1 MPQRLKHVIRRAM
14 RSLWENAYL
23 NSVSAGVIA
32 ASTLL
37 FGVYLSVQFNLNRVV
52 DTWDRD
58 VHVSAYFHPDVP
70 EQRRFDVRDQLAK
83 RQDVVRVRYVS
94 SDEANR
100 WMQERMP
107 AMEGIL
113 EELGTDTLP
122 ASLEISL
129 APSSAQPGAL
139 DDFARTLS
147 VTDFSDVDYGQ
158 DWIEKFQGFLSL
170 LKLLGAIMGS
180 LIMIA
185 ALFLVMN
192 TVYLVVY
199 NRKNELEIQKLVGA
213 TDGYITAP
221 FLVEG
226 LVQGLAGSFLALIGL
241 AAVHR
246 LLVVRLKSAF
256 DLAVNAELQFLPSMY
271 IALLFIAGAALGV
284 VASLLAVQRF
294 LAKVN

>member
-83 RQDVVRVRYVS
+83 RQDVVKVRYVS

>member
-1 MPQRLKHVIRRAM
+1 MPQRLQHVMRRAF

-23 NSVSAGVIA
+23 NSVSSGVIA
-32 ASTLL
+32 STILL
-37 FGVYLSVQFNLNRVV
+37 FGVYLSVQFNLNNMV

-70 EQRRFDVRDQLAK
+70 EQRRFDVRDQIAK
-83 RQDVVRVRYVS
+83 RDDVSKVRYVS
-94 SDEANR
+94 SDTANR

-107 AMEGIL
+107 AMESIL
-113 EELGTDTLP
+113 DELGTDTLP
-122 ASLEISL
+122 SSLEISL
-129 APSSAQPGAL
+129 TATAAKPGTI

-158 DWIEKFQGFLSL
+158 EWIEKFEGFLSL

-180 LIMIA
+180 LILVA

-192 TVYLVVY
+192 TVHLVVY
-199 NRKNELEIQKLVGA
+199 NRKAELEIQKLVGA

-226 LVQGLAGSFLALIGL
+226 LMQGLIGSILALVGL
-241 AAVHR
+241 AAVHK
-246 LLVVRLKSAF
+246 LLVARLKDSFELAITA
-256 DLAVNAELQFLPSMY
+256 DLHFLPSSY
-271 IALLFIAGAALGV
+271 VAILFIAGTVLGV
-284 VASLLAVQRF
+284 SAAFFAVQRF
-294 LAKVN
+294 LSKVN

>member
-83 RQDVVRVRYVS
+83 RQDVVKVRYVS

-256 DLAVNAELQFLPSMY
+256 DLAVNADLQFLPSMY